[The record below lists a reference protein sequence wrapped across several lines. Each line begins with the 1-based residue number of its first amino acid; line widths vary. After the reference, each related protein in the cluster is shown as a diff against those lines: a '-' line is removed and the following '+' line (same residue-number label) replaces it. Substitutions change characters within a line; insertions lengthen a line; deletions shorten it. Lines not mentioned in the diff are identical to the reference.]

1 MSKRRESK
9 APSQRQLR
17 VGEEIRHVLALVLER
32 GDLRDPD
39 LQGAPITVTEVRATP
54 DLKHASIYVMPLGG
68 DECTKALA
76 ALNRAKSF
84 LRHQV
89 AKALHLKYV
98 PALHFR
104 LDETFD
110 EASHINQL
118 MRDPHVAQD
127 VAQKNAQDVAQ
138 KRVQNTDSADSPESE
153 DE

>member
-1 MSKRRESK
+1 MSQRRE
-9 APSQRQLR
+9 ARGPSQRQLR
-17 VGEEIRHVLALVLER
+17 VGEEVRHLLAQVLER
-32 GDLRDPD
+32 GELRDPD

-68 DECTKALA
+68 DMGGDECVKALT

-89 AKALHLKYV
+89 AKALSMKYV
-98 PALHFR
+98 PDLHFK

-127 VAQKNAQDVAQ
+127 VSQGVAQKTAQDVAQ
-138 KRVQNTDSADSPESE
+138 GSSQETDE
-153 DE
+153 